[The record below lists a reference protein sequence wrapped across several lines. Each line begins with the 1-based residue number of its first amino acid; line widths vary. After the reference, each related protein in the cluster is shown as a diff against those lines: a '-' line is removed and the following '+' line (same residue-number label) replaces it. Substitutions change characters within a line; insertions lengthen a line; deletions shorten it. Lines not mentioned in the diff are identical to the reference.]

1 VRIRRARPDEMSAC
15 AALYV
20 RVLTETF
27 TWMAPDR
34 HSTDDFLGAAR
45 DEEVYVAVDD
55 DGLIIGLAALYRPD
69 SFLHSLY
76 VDDRGRGVGRALLDH
91 ICRLAD
97 GPVSLKCQT
106 ANTRAQAFY
115 LREGFRIAG
124 YGADPPP
131 GTAWVRMIRETQ
143 S

>member
-1 VRIRRARPDEMSAC
+1 MQIRRASPDEMAAC

-27 TWMAPDR
+27 TWLPPDR
-34 HSTDDFLGAAR
+34 HSTDDFLKAAR
-45 DEEVYVAVDD
+45 DEEIYVAVDG
-55 DGLIIGLAALYRPD
+55 DGLIVGLAALYRPE

-76 VDDRGRGVGRALLDH
+76 VDDRGRGVGKALLDH
-91 ICRLAD
+91 VARQAG
-97 GPVSLKCQT
+97 GPLSLKCQT

-115 LREGFRIAG
+115 LREGFEIAG
-124 YGADPPP
+124 YGVDPPP
-131 GTAWVRMIRETQ
+131 GTAWVRMTREAQ